1 VALSPLAAS
10 LIRDSIKDKMKKR
23 KEMLLARLRYE
34 IRLLGRPAL
43 LTPCVIMIGGG
54 LLAIVLQLSHTK

>member
-1 VALSPLAAS
+1 
-10 LIRDSIKDKMKKR
+10 MKKR